1 LDQAPLHPNRS
12 PSARYRC
19 AVRILVIVNPR
30 ATTTTP
36 HEREVLA
43 NALAGAAAVEIVQTT
58 NRGHAAA
65 LACRAMRDGTDA
77 VVAFGGD
84 GTINEVV
91 NGLLTDG
98 QHDRVP
104 MLGVIPGGA
113 TNVFARALGLPND
126 PVESTGLLLDAIRS
140 GHRRSVGLGRAD
152 ERWFIFAAGIGF
164 DAAII
169 ARVDRMRNRGR
180 RSSELLFARAGLREF
195 FAADRR
201 HPRLRVE
208 LADGSTIDRLHYV
221 VVTNTDPWTYIG
233 NRALH
238 PTPEAS
244 FETGLDIFAR
254 TRMGAVGV
262 LWTVGH
268 IARQS
273 PGPAKLGSLVRHDLD
288 EFTIRAEVA
297 MPLQVDGE
305 LIGDRTAVRFRA
317 APDALNVLVSA

>member
-1 LDQAPLHPNRS
+1 VANVS
-12 PSARYRC
+12 
-19 AVRILVIVNPR
+19 IVPTN
-30 ATTTTP
+30 
-36 HEREVLA
+36 
-43 NALAGAAAVEIVQTT
+43 

-104 MLGVIPGGA
+104 ALGVIPGGA

-126 PVESTGLLLDAIRS
+126 PFESTGLLLDAIRT
-140 GHRRSVGLGRAD
+140 GQRRAVGLGQAD

-169 ARVDRMRNRGR
+169 ARVDRMRSRGR

-201 HPRLRVE
+201 HPQLRAE
-208 LADGSTIDRLHYV
+208 LPAGAEIERLHYV

-233 NRALH
+233 KRALH
-238 PTPEAS
+238 PTPESS
-244 FETGLDIFAR
+244 FDAGLDIFAR
-254 TRMGAVGV
+254 TRMGVAGV
-262 LWTVGH
+262 LWTVAH
-268 IARQS
+268 IARKA
-273 PGPAKLGSLVRHDLD
+273 PGPAKLGSIVRHDLTD
-288 EFTIRAEVA
+288 FTIHADA
-297 MPLQVDGE
+297 PMPLQVDGE
-305 LIGDRTAVRFRA
+305 LVGDRDSVRFRA
-317 APDALNVLVSA
+317 VPAALNVLISPKA

>member
-1 LDQAPLHPNRS
+1 
-12 PSARYRC
+12 
-19 AVRILVIVNPR
+19 VRILVIVNPR

-43 NALAGAAAVEIVQTT
+43 NALAGAASVEIVQTS

-104 MLGVIPGGA
+104 ALGVIPGGA

-126 PVESTGLLLDAIRS
+126 PVESTGLLLDAIRA

-152 ERWFIFAAGIGF
+152 DRWFIFAAGIGF

-169 ARVDRMRNRGR
+169 ARVERLRNRGR

-195 FAADRR
+195 FATDRR
-201 HPRLRVE
+201 HPQLRVE
-208 LADGSTIDRLHYV
+208 LADSTIIDDLHYV

-233 NRALH
+233 RRALH
-238 PTPEAS
+238 PTPDAS
-244 FETGLDIFAR
+244 FDTGLDIFAR
-254 TRMGAVGV
+254 TRMGTVGV
-262 LWTVGH
+262 LWTVAH
-268 IARQS
+268 IARKA
-273 PGPAKLGSLVRHDLD
+273 PRPARLGSLVRHDLAD
-288 EFTIRAEVA
+288 FTITTDTA

-305 LIGDRTAVRFRA
+305 LIGPRTSVRFRA
-317 APDALNVLVSA
+317 APHALNVLVSP